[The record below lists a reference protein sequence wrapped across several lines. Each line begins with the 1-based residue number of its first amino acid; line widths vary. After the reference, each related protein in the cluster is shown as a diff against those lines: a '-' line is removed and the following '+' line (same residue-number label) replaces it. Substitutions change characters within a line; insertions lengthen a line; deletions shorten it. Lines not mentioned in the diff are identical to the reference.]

1 MKTPCNVIRD
11 LLPLYQDGVCSPESC
26 QLVAEHL
33 EECDT
38 CRVEWERMHAPLPTD
53 HPHVEERTVVEAA
66 SSAWKR
72 GRRGAF
78 RKGFVIAAVLVVA
91 VSAVIGIW
99 VYTTSLSR
107 YVRGRIV
114 ETQVDD
120 ATGAVSLVVYTS
132 QGEEIGLQLSGKTS
146 IFSFFDQYSAKDLE
160 AGKITDPLRISAEV
174 QNAKTTMF
182 NQDGEKIPAYPA
194 QYVQVEA
201 YLRQD
206 TICLGDGTQ
215 LERWQKVRETV
226 YALPN
231 GPDLVEEFDLST
243 LDASTGGIG
252 SLDQL
257 SQETWNNIAA
267 YYEKQKP
274 SYDLQTELEAA
285 YQSYLQEG
293 SPDSFYPSLLG
304 TETFPT
310 ASSPRVVYFTTT
322 VYAPSGQKN
331 VNAAFYKDTGE
342 QVDMEDLFTC
352 TPEEL
357 EQALLDEAE
366 ITDPTLRQEMEKAFG
381 LHLLKLHPDNLEVWY
396 DAGTL
401 PSQDDA
407 YCLAFDYD
415 DTILERMHAWAVPYS
430 Q

>member
-11 LLPLYQDGVCSPESC
+11 LLPLYQDGVCSPESR
-26 QLVAEHL
+26 QLVEEHL
-33 EECDT
+33 EGCET
-38 CRVEWERMHAPLPTD
+38 CRTEWERMSAPIPTA
-53 HPHVEERTVVEAA
+53 HPQVEERTVAEAA

-78 RKGFVIAAVLVVA
+78 RKGFVIAAVLVAV

-99 VYTTSLSR
+99 IYTTSLSR
-107 YVRGRIV
+107 YISGRIV

-174 QNAKTTMF
+174 KNAKTTMF

-194 QYVQVEA
+194 QVVQVEA

-206 TICLGDGTQ
+206 TICLEDGTQ
-215 LERWQKVRETV
+215 LECWQKVRETV

-231 GPDLVEEFDLST
+231 GPDLVEEFDRST
-243 LDASTGGIG
+243 LDASTGSIG

-257 SQETWNNIAA
+257 SQETRNNIAA

-274 SYDLQTELEAA
+274 PYDLQAELEAA
-285 YQSYLQEG
+285 YQTYLQEG
-293 SPDSFYPSLLG
+293 SPDFFYPSLLG

-310 ASSPRVVYFTTT
+310 ASSPNVIYFTTIIYT
-322 VYAPSGQKN
+322 SSGQRN
-331 VNAAFYKDTGE
+331 TGTAFYKDTGE
-342 QVDMEDLFTC
+342 QLDMEDLFTC
-352 TPEEL
+352 TPNEL
-357 EQALLDEAE
+357 VQALIEEAE
-366 ITDPTLRQEMEKAFG
+366 ITDPTLQQALDTAFDFHQMI
-381 LHLLKLHPDNLEVWY
+381 LYPDVLEVWY

-401 PSQDDA
+401 PSQDNN

-415 DTILERMHAWAVPYS
+415 DTILERMHAWAVPDS